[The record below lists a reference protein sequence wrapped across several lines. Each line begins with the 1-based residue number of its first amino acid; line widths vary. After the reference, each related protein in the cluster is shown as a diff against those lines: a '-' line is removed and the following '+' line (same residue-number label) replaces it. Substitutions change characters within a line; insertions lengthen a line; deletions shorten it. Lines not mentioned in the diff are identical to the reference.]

1 MDAFVAAVV
10 GFVIAAV
17 LALINSW
24 LSGRE
29 KVAEGVRA
37 QRLTAY
43 PTAWRRTGVLSR
55 WPRTDASREHIVRL
69 HEDLRRWYYG
79 EGGMYLSTRAR
90 KRYEHLQL
98 VLESFLSQPGSNVA
112 DHYVSLMEAA
122 SYFRTGLTKDLETRE
137 RWGSIATML
146 AWREESEASRRADA
160 RLHALRAAAPRSPGV
175 RGTGDSPIHHLTPE
189 DEHMDGDAAPSTTDQ
204 GADAG

>member
-10 GFVIAAV
+10 GFVVAAV

-29 KVAEGVRA
+29 KVAEGVRT
-37 QRLTAY
+37 QRIAAY
-43 PTAWRRTGVLSR
+43 PTAWHRTGVVSR
-55 WPRTDASREHIVRL
+55 WPRTDASREHILRL

-98 VLESFLSQPGSNVA
+98 VLGSFLSQPESNMA
-112 DHYVSLMEAA
+112 DHYESLMEAA
-122 SYFRTGLTKDLETRE
+122 SFFRTGLTKDLETRE
-137 RWGSIATML
+137 RWGSIATIL
-146 AWREESEASRRADA
+146 AWREESRATRRADD
-160 RLHALRAAAPRSPGV
+160 RLRTIAAASPNGSSST
-175 RGTGDSPIHHLTPE
+175 RTADSSPIHHLTPE
-189 DEHMDGDAAPSTTDQ
+189 DERLEGGEAPSPAT
-204 GADAG
+204 

>member
-10 GFVIAAV
+10 GFVVAAV

-29 KVAEGVRA
+29 KVAEGVRT
-37 QRLTAY
+37 QRIAAY
-43 PTAWRRTGVLSR
+43 PTAWRRTGVVSR

-69 HEDLRRWYYG
+69 HEDLRRWYYA

-98 VLESFLSQPGSNVA
+98 VLEAFLSQPESNVA
-112 DHYVSLMEAA
+112 DHYESLMEAA
-122 SYFRTGLTKDLETRE
+122 SFFRTGLTKDLETRE
-137 RWGSIATML
+137 RWGSIATIL
-146 AWREESEASRRADA
+146 ALRDESQATRRADA
-160 RLHALRAAAPRSPGV
+160 RLREVTAASPAV
-175 RGTGDSPIHHLTPE
+175 PGTHDSAASPVIHHLTAE
-189 DEHMDGDAAPSTTDQ
+189 DERLVGGEAPSATS
-204 GADAG
+204 

>member
-1 MDAFVAAVV
+1 MDAFIAAVV
-10 GFVIAAV
+10 GFVVAAV

-29 KVAEGVRA
+29 KVAEGVRT
-37 QRLTAY
+37 QRIAAY
-43 PTAWRRTGVLSR
+43 PTAWRRTGVVSR

-69 HEDLRRWYYG
+69 HEDLRRWYYA

-98 VLESFLSQPGSNVA
+98 VLGAFLSQPEPNVA
-112 DHYVSLMEAA
+112 DHYLSLMEAA

-137 RWGSIATML
+137 RWGSIATIL
-146 AWREESEASRRADA
+146 AWREESRASRKADA
-160 RLHALRAAAPRSPGV
+160 RLRAVTGASPTTTRTSNSAV
-175 RGTGDSPIHHLTPE
+175 SPVIHHLTPE
-189 DEHMDGDAAPSTTDQ
+189 DERMDAPEARNTTE
-204 GADAG
+204 

>member
-10 GFVIAAV
+10 GFAVAAV

-29 KVAEGVRA
+29 KVAEGVRT
-37 QRLTAY
+37 QRIAAY
-43 PTAWRRTGVLSR
+43 PAAWRRTGVVSR
-55 WPRTDASREHIVRL
+55 WPRTDARREHLVRL
-69 HEDLRRWYYG
+69 HEDLRRWYYA

-98 VLESFLSQPGSNVA
+98 VLEAFLSQPESNVA
-112 DHYVSLMEAA
+112 DHYASLMEAA

-137 RWGSIATML
+137 RWGSIATIL
-146 AWREESEASRRADA
+146 AWRDERRATLRADD
-160 RLHALRAAAPRSPGV
+160 RLHAITAASLAVPGSTDSAASPL
-175 RGTGDSPIHHLTPE
+175 IHHLTPE
-189 DEHMDGDAAPSTTDQ
+189 DERLDAGDAASPAS
-204 GADAG
+204 

>member
-1 MDAFVAAVV
+1 MDAYVAAIV

-24 LSGRE
+24 LAGRE
-29 KVAEGVRA
+29 KVAEGVRT
-37 QRLTAY
+37 QRIAAY
-43 PTAWRRTGVLSR
+43 PAAWRRTGVVSR
-55 WPRTDASREHIVRL
+55 WPRTDAGREHVLRL
-69 HEDLRRWYYG
+69 HEDLRRWYYT

-98 VLESFLSQPGSNVA
+98 VLGSFLLQPESNIA

-137 RWGSIATML
+137 RWGSIATIL
-146 AWREESEASRRADA
+146 AWREESMASRRADA
-160 RLHALRAAAPRSPGV
+160 RLSAVRAAPSMTQGV
-175 RGTGDSPIHHLTPE
+175 SGTVDSPVIHHLTPE
-189 DEHMDGDAAPSTTDQ
+189 DERMDSEEASDKTE
-204 GADAG
+204 

>member
-29 KVAEGVRA
+29 KVAEGVRT
-37 QRLTAY
+37 QRIAAY
-43 PTAWRRTGVLSR
+43 PTAWRRTGVVSR

-69 HEDLRRWYYG
+69 HEDLRRWYYA

-98 VLESFLSQPGSNVA
+98 VLESFLSQPELNVA
-112 DHYVSLMEAA
+112 DHYESLMEAA
-122 SYFRTGLTKDLETRE
+122 SFFRTGLTKDLETRE
-137 RWGSIATML
+137 RWGSIATIL
-146 AWREESEASRRADA
+146 AWRDERQATLRADA
-160 RLHALRAAAPRSPGV
+160 RLRAITAASAPPPRTGLLASPV
-175 RGTGDSPIHHLTPE
+175 VHHLTPE
-189 DEHMDGDAAPSTTDQ
+189 DERMESGEAPTPTS
-204 GADAG
+204 